1 MNPIIKLYNLNA
13 VALMDV
19 VDKCKGNVY
28 LVTEEGDKLNLKSK
42 LCQFMGLARLIE
54 GGIIAKACIECDND
68 DDYTEL
74 INFCINGVA

>member
-13 VALMDV
+13 ATLIDV

-68 DDYTEL
+68 EDYSIL
-74 INFCINGVA
+74 IKFCIDGVA